1 VIEVTS
7 ITIPLNVLLEHKR
20 ISGVKDP
27 IKSLIFALTF
37 ASLGFAL
44 KCLGLNVW
52 PLPFIHAILAFKMQD
67 PLVCI
72 LYLAILTPI
81 ICLDEALTDAFLL
94 LTSLALTLLIYNLI
108 LETGMKRYFE
118 AVMKETLDRID
129 CELRGIIVRWRLCLL
144 ILPIEASCILFLM
157 GISGAVLYVF
167 YRSAALYMI
176 QADQL
181 DGCDSASSSGV
192 ISDLRSHEAPSIP
205 NSRLGSL
212 NIATRR
218 VNPNNFYGQLPH
230 GKIIDEL
237 DTGRLGLL

>member
-1 VIEVTS
+1 MIEVTS

-181 DGCDSASSSGV
+181 DGWRIMTPLLPAASYP
-192 ISDLRSHEAPSIP
+192 ILEAMKLPASPIVGLVASILLLAASTQITSMA
-205 NSRLGSL
+205 NYLTVKSL
-212 NIATRR
+212 TN
-218 VNPNNFYGQLPH
+218 
-230 GKIIDEL
+230 
-237 DTGRLGLL
+237 

>member
-1 VIEVTS
+1 MIEVTS
-7 ITIPLNVLLEHKR
+7 ITIPLNVLLEYKR

-108 LETGMKRYFE
+108 LETWMKRYFE

-157 GISGAVLYVF
+157 GISGAVLYAF

-181 DGCDSASSSGV
+181 DGWRIMTPLLPAASYP
-192 ISDLRSHEAPSIP
+192 ILEAMKLPASPIVGLVASILLLAASTQITSMA
-205 NSRLGSL
+205 NYLTVKSL
-212 NIATRR
+212 TN
-218 VNPNNFYGQLPH
+218 
-230 GKIIDEL
+230 
-237 DTGRLGLL
+237 

>member
-1 VIEVTS
+1 MIEVTS

-144 ILPIEASCILFLM
+144 ILPIEASCILLLM
-157 GISGAVLYVF
+157 GISGAVLYAF

-181 DGCDSASSSGV
+181 DGWRIMTPLLPAASYP
-192 ISDLRSHEAPSIP
+192 ILEAMKLPASPIVGMVASILLLAASTQITSMA
-205 NSRLGSL
+205 NYLTVKSL
-212 NIATRR
+212 T
-218 VNPNNFYGQLPH
+218 
-230 GKIIDEL
+230 D
-237 DTGRLGLL
+237 